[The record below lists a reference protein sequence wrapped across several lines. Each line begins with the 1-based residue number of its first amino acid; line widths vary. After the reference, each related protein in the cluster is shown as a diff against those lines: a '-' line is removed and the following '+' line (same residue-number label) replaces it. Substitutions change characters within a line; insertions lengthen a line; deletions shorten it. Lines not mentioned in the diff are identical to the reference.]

1 MADTENFVSQLPQPT
16 RHTLPSPQK
25 QLTELSASAHN
36 SRNAMPPPTFLGHKR
51 QGSNLPEPASKR
63 ATLAERAGQPIRN
76 IAAAPRSNAP
86 VHPTVM
92 STTQS
97 RNPSSFSQSQ
107 RNTSHFSKS
116 TSISATPSSF
126 SASVGSGIRPPSI
139 HASSSLARPKSSLA
153 KEKAARGAD
162 ARPAT
167 ALGTRGGN
175 QNGPN
180 KRMVSI
186 SNSLLPYGP
195 RTPVNGSVCTQNRLL
210 RSLSHNGKVLGPPV
224 CPKGPNRE
232 VSLTASITTGLA
244 NLSLCPETPKQKQPE
259 SPSRIPLPSPRT
271 PNVAEQPMFSPQP
284 FPKPPATSP
293 RKKIQEGFLTK
304 YSNLEA
310 WDPEEQYGNM
320 ERMYEDVCRHYKQA
334 MEDNVEAK
342 EINISYKS
350 TIANLERERKELT
363 ESMIALRCELE
374 TTKYRLEAAERA
386 AQELRRDNE
395 EEVEELKREH
405 RIDSENMR
413 QAHRE
418 DLDRLKADHR
428 EEIRELKRRLEDELE
443 AERSQRLQALAQ
455 VSTQG
460 ALEKQRHEMDLQS
473 KEQELRTIN
482 MEIERLKADLE
493 REKMLNN
500 DLRQNL
506 ATAGTNA
513 VSMESARQALQ
524 AKIEFLESDNKS
536 QSEAYAAME
545 RRMNEALEKAAE
557 CEEKLRKEEM
567 LRRKLHNQV
576 QELKGNIRVF
586 CRVRPTIDADQA
598 EETAKITFPETDEE
612 LKDIEVKGPEETNSL
627 GKVTTKT
634 HAFSFDRVFNPSNN
648 NAEIFEEISQ
658 LIQSALDGYNVCIFA
673 YGQTGSGKTFTMS
686 SDDGMIPRALRQ
698 IYSTSKELESRG
710 WKYTMEGSFIEV
722 YNEELRDLLGKDGEA
737 NKKHEIRHDM
747 TTCETTITD
756 VTTVCLDS
764 QEQVEGILAQAM
776 ARRSVAAT
784 KANERSSRS
793 HSVFILKLAG
803 YNSITGKKSK
813 GTLNLVDLAGSE
825 RLSHSKVEGARL
837 KETQNINKSL
847 SCLGDVIG
855 ALGQQ
860 QAVTAGG
867 AGGAGSRDSSGSG
880 SSSFAGTHIPYRN
893 SKLTYLLQF
902 SLGGNSKTL
911 MFVMVAPEK
920 KCLAETITSLK
931 FADKVS
937 RTRIGVARRIK

>member
-1 MADTENFVSQLPQPT
+1 M
-16 RHTLPSPQK
+16 
-25 QLTELSASAHN
+25 SATH
-36 SRNAMPPPTFLGHKR
+36 
-51 QGSNLPEPASKR
+51 
-63 ATLAERAGQPIRN
+63 
-76 IAAAPRSNAP
+76 
-86 VHPTVM
+86 
-92 STTQS
+92 S
-97 RNPSSFSQSQ
+97 RNPSSFSQSHRSNSQ
-107 RNTSHFSKS
+107 HSRSAS
-116 TSISATPSSF
+116 TSTTVSAF
-126 SASVGSGIRPPSI
+126 SASVGSGIRPPSV
-139 HASSSLARPKSSLA
+139 HASSTLARPKSSLA
-153 KEKAARGAD
+153 KQRATRGAD
-162 ARPAT
+162 TRPAT
-167 ALGTRGGN
+167 SLGTRGGS
-175 QNGPN
+175 QDGPN
-180 KRMVSI
+180 KRMVSV
-186 SNSLLPYGP
+186 SKFPLPFGA
-195 RTPVNGSVCTQNRLL
+195 RVPVNGSACIQKRLPRSFSNNKALGLPL
-210 RSLSHNGKVLGPPV
+210 RPLLPRRDALST
-224 CPKGPNRE
+224 
-232 VSLTASITTGLA
+232 STITADLA
-244 NLSLCPETPKQKQPE
+244 DLSLCPETPKSTHPG
-259 SPSRIPLPSPRT
+259 SPSRIPRPSPRT
-271 PNVAEQPMFSPQP
+271 PPAPEKPSFTPLP
-284 FPKPPATSP
+284 FPKISATSP
-293 RKKIQEGFLTK
+293 LKPKKEVFLTK
-304 YSNLEA
+304 YSDLEA

-320 ERMYEDVCRHYKQA
+320 ERMYEDVCRHYKEA

-342 EINISYKS
+342 EINNTYKS
-350 TIANLERERKELT
+350 TVANLELERKELT

-374 TTKYRLEAAERA
+374 TTKYRLEAAERTNH
-386 AQELRRDNE
+386 ELKRDNE
-395 EEVEELKREH
+395 EEVEDLKREH
-405 RIDSENMR
+405 RIDCESIR
-413 QAHRE
+413 QSHRS

-443 AERSQRLQALAQ
+443 GERSQRLQALAQ

-473 KEQELRTIN
+473 KDQEIRTIG
-482 MEIERLKADLE
+482 MEVERLKADLE
-493 REKMLNN
+493 REKSLN
-500 DLRQNL
+500 DELRQSL
-506 ATAGTNA
+506 ASAGTNA
-513 VSMESARQALQ
+513 TAMENSRQALQ
-524 AKIEFLESDNKS
+524 AKIEYLESDNKS

-545 RRMNEALEKAAE
+545 RRMNEALEKATE

-567 LRRKLHNQV
+567 HRRKLHNQV

-586 CRVRPTIDADQA
+586 CRVRPTIDSDQT
-598 EETAKITFPETDEE
+598 EETAKITIPDSEEET
-612 LKDIEVKGPEETNSL
+612 KDIEVKGPDETNSL
-627 GKVTTKT
+627 GKITTKT
-634 HAFSFDRVFNPSNN
+634 HQFSFDRVFDPSSD

-710 WKYTMEGSFIEV
+710 WTYTMEGSFVEV
-722 YNEELRDLLGKDGEA
+722 YNEELRDLLGKDGD
-737 NKKHEIRHDM
+737 NCPKKHEIRHDM

-756 VTTVCLDS
+756 VTTLNLDS
-764 QEQVEGILAQAM
+764 QDQVEGILAQAM

-860 QAVTAGG
+860 QATGGVGGLNPRESVNGTNGSGGG
-867 AGGAGSRDSSGSG
+867 AGG
-880 SSSFAGTHIPYRN
+880 HIPYRN

-937 RTRIGVARRIK
+937 RTRIGVARKTSGR

>member
-1 MADTENFVSQLPQPT
+1 MAE
-16 RHTLPSPQK
+16 
-25 QLTELSASAHN
+25 
-36 SRNAMPPPTFLGHKR
+36 
-51 QGSNLPEPASKR
+51 
-63 ATLAERAGQPIRN
+63 
-76 IAAAPRSNAP
+76 
-86 VHPTVM
+86 
-92 STTQS
+92 
-97 RNPSSFSQSQ
+97 
-107 RNTSHFSKS
+107 
-116 TSISATPSSF
+116 
-126 SASVGSGIRPPSI
+126 
-139 HASSSLARPKSSLA
+139 
-153 KEKAARGAD
+153 

-167 ALGTRGGN
+167 SMGTRRGGS
-175 QNGPN
+175 QEGPN
-180 KRMVSI
+180 KRMVSV
-186 SNSLLPYGP
+186 SSFPLPFGA
-195 RTPVNGSVCTQNRLL
+195 RAPVNGSVCIQKRLP
-210 RSLSHNGKVLGPPV
+210 RSFFNNNKSPGLPVRPGLLS
-224 CPKGPNRE
+224 RRD
-232 VSLTASITTGLA
+232 VSSTSSITTGLA
-244 NLSLCPETPKQKQPE
+244 DLSLGPQTPTQRMPD
-259 SPSRIPLPSPRT
+259 SPSKIPRPSPRT
-271 PNVAEQPMFSPQP
+271 PAALETHIFTPPP
-284 FPKPPATSP
+284 FPKNPATSP
-293 RKKIQEGFLTK
+293 RKNHKETFLTK

-342 EINISYKS
+342 EINNTYKS
-350 TIANLERERKELT
+350 TVASLEQERRELT
-363 ESMIALRCELE
+363 ESMIALRCELD

-386 AQELRRDNE
+386 NHELKRDNE
-395 EEVEELKREH
+395 EEIETLKREY
-405 RIDSENMR
+405 RIDSETMR
-413 QAHRE
+413 QSHRE
-418 DLDRLKADHR
+418 DMDRLKADHR
-428 EEIRELKRRLEDELE
+428 EELRELKRRLEDELE
-443 AERSQRLQALAQ
+443 SERSQRIQALAQ

-460 ALEKQRHEMDLQS
+460 AIEKQRHEMNLLAKDQEIKS
-473 KEQELRTIN
+473 IGKEV
-482 MEIERLKADLE
+482 ERLRADLE
-493 REKMLNN
+493 REKALN
-500 DLRQNL
+500 DELRQNL
-506 ATAGTNA
+506 ASAGSNA
-513 VSMESARQALQ
+513 LAMESSRQALQ
-524 AKIEFLESDNKS
+524 AKIDYLESDSKS
-536 QSEAYAAME
+536 QSEAYAEME
-545 RRMNEALEKAAE
+545 RRMNEALERAAE

-586 CRVRPTIDADQA
+586 CRVRPTIDADQVEA
-598 EETAKITFPETDEE
+598 TAKITIPESDEE
-612 LKDIEVKGPEETNSL
+612 AKDIEVKGPEETNSL

-634 HAFSFDRVFNPSNN
+634 HQFSFDRVFDPSSN

-710 WKYTMEGSFIEV
+710 WKYTMEGSFVEV
-722 YNEELRDLLGKDGEA
+722 YNEELRDLLGKEGDNGP
-737 NKKHEIRHDM
+737 KKHEIRHDM

-756 VTTVCLDS
+756 VTTLNLDS

-860 QAVTAGG
+860 QAAAAG
-867 AGGAGSRDSSGSG
+867 AGGATGFNPRESVNGPSGSG
-880 SSSFAGTHIPYRN
+880 GGGGGGGHIPYRN

-937 RTRIGVARRIK
+937 RTRIGVAKKTR

>member
-1 MADTENFVSQLPQPT
+1 MADTENVGFCPSPTVVVAKMKSQFVSQLPQPT

-63 ATLAERAGQPIRN
+63 ATLAERAGQPIRS
-76 IAAAPRSNAP
+76 IPAAPRSNAP

-107 RNTSHFSKS
+107 RINSHFSKS

-180 KRMVSI
+180 K
-186 SNSLLPYGP
+186 
-195 RTPVNGSVCTQNRLL
+195 Q
-210 RSLSHNGKVLGPPV
+210 
-224 CPKGPNRE
+224 
-232 VSLTASITTGLA
+232 
-244 NLSLCPETPKQKQPE
+244 
-259 SPSRIPLPSPRT
+259 
-271 PNVAEQPMFSPQP
+271 
-284 FPKPPATSP
+284 
-293 RKKIQEGFLTK
+293 
-304 YSNLEA
+304 A

-413 QAHRE
+413 QSHRE

-473 KEQELRTIN
+473 KEQEIRTIN

-536 QSEAYAAME
+536 QSEAYAVME

-557 CEEKLRKEEM
+557 CENKLRKEEM

-710 WKYTMEGSFIEV
+710 WKYTMEGSFVEV
-722 YNEELRDLLGKDGEA
+722 YNEELRDLLGKDGET

-793 HSVFILKLAG
+793 HSVFILKLSG

-860 QAVTAGG
+860 QAVTAGA
-867 AGGAGSRDSSGSG
+867 AGGGVGSSRDSSSSGSG
-880 SSSFAGTHIPYRN
+880 SSFGGTHIPYRN

-937 RTRIGVARRIK
+937 RTRIGVARKIK

>member
-1 MADTENFVSQLPQPT
+1 MSST
-16 RHTLPSPQK
+16 H
-25 QLTELSASAHN
+25 
-36 SRNAMPPPTFLGHKR
+36 SRT
-51 QGSNLPEPASKR
+51 
-63 ATLAERAGQPIRN
+63 
-76 IAAAPRSNAP
+76 
-86 VHPTVM
+86 
-92 STTQS
+92 
-97 RNPSSFSQSQ
+97 PSSFSQSHRSNSQ
-107 RNTSHFSKS
+107 YSRNTSSS
-116 TSISATPSSF
+116 TTASAF

-139 HASSSLARPKSSLA
+139 HASSNLARPKSSLA
-153 KEKAARGAD
+153 KERATRMAD
-162 ARPAT
+162 SRPAT
-167 ALGTRGGN
+167 SLGTRGGN
-175 QNGPN
+175 QEGPN

-186 SNSLLPYGP
+186 SNLSLPFGA
-195 RTPVNGSVCTQNRLL
+195 RAPVNGSVCIQKRLP
-210 RSLSHNGKVLGPPV
+210 RSFSTNKALGLHVRPVPGKRDLS
-224 CPKGPNRE
+224 
-232 VSLTASITTGLA
+232 STSSITNGLA
-244 NLSLCPETPKQKQPE
+244 DLSLGPETPKAKQPD
-259 SPSRIPLPSPRT
+259 SPSRIPRPSPCT
-271 PNVAEQPMFSPQP
+271 PSGPEKHHFAPQP
-284 FPKPPATSP
+284 FPKLTATSP
-293 RKKIQEGFLTK
+293 RKKQKEVFLTK
-304 YSNLEA
+304 YSDLEA

-342 EINISYKS
+342 EVNTSYKS
-350 TIANLERERKELT
+350 TIANLEQERKDLT
-363 ESMIALRCELE
+363 EAMIALRCELE
-374 TTKYRLEAAERA
+374 TTKYRLEAAERSNH
-386 AQELRRDNE
+386 ELKRDNE
-395 EEVEELKREH
+395 EEVEDLKRQH
-405 RIDSENMR
+405 RIDSESIR
-413 QAHRE
+413 QSHRE
-418 DLDRLKADHR
+418 DMDRLKADHR
-428 EEIRELKRRLEDELE
+428 EEIRDLKRRLEEELE
-443 AERSQRLQALAQ
+443 SERSQRLQALAQ

-460 ALEKQRHEMDLQS
+460 ALEKQRHEMDLQT
-473 KEQELRTIN
+473 KDQEIRTIS
-482 MEIERLKADLE
+482 MEVERLKVDLE
-493 REKMLNN
+493 REQMLN
-500 DLRQNL
+500 DELRQNL
-506 ATAGTNA
+506 ASAGTTA
-513 VSMESARQALQ
+513 VAMESSRQALQ
-524 AKIEFLESDNKS
+524 AKIEYLESDNKS

-545 RRMNEALEKAAE
+545 RRMNEALEKATE

-586 CRVRPTIDADQA
+586 CRVRPTINSDQS
-598 EETAKITFPETDEE
+598 EETAKITIPESEE
-612 LKDIEVKGPEETNSL
+612 EAKDIEVKGPEETNSL

-634 HAFSFDRVFNPSNN
+634 HQFSFDRVFDPTSN

-710 WKYTMEGSFIEV
+710 WTYTMEGSFVEV
-722 YNEELRDLLGKDGEA
+722 YNEELRDLLGKDGD
-737 NKKHEIRHDM
+737 NGPKKHEIRHDM
-747 TTCETTITD
+747 TACETTITD
-756 VTTVCLDS
+756 VTTLNLDS

-803 YNSITGKKSK
+803 SNSITGKKSK

-860 QAVTAGG
+860 QQA
-867 AGGAGSRDSSGSG
+867 SSGSG
-880 SSSFAGTHIPYRN
+880 AGPFNPRDSVNNGSGSGSGSGGGHIPYRN

-920 KCLAETITSLK
+920 KCLPETITSLK

-937 RTRIGVARRIK
+937 RTRIGVARKSGGR